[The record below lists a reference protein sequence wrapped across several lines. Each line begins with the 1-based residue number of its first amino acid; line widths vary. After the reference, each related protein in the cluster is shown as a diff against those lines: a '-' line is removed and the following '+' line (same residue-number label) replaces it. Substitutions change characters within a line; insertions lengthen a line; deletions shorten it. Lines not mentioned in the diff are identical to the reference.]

1 MSSAELP
8 SGTVTLLFTDI
19 EGSTRLLQQLRDR
32 YGEVLADHRR
42 LLRAAFEAHG
52 GSEMDTQGDAF
63 FVAFRR
69 AKEAV
74 AAAVDAQ
81 RALAEYAWPEGVAV
95 KVRMGI
101 HTGEPSLGEEGYHGL
116 GLHRGARICA
126 AGHGGQ
132 ILVSS
137 ATRELIEDEL
147 PEDVELQDLGE
158 QRLKDLPRPE
168 RIFQVSYPGAPASFP
183 ALKTLDAQP
192 ADAPFGGREQELAA
206 AVATRFRWTRRR
218 RGLAVVGAA
227 AVLAIG
233 LAVAALVIGNGSAS
247 AVVVPANAV
256 GIFSFGGTK
265 LAASVPVGTSPS
277 GIAVGEGGVWV
288 TNTDSQTVSRID
300 PKTRS
305 IVQTIDVGSGPSGI
319 AVGGGF
325 VWVANSLD
333 GTVSQIDPRKNGGA
347 VIARIKVGNEPRG
360 VAYGGGSV
368 WVTNA
373 SDKTLSRI
381 DPATS
386 KAAKPVGTGSGAD
399 GVAVGAGG
407 VWVTSEANGTVTQI
421 DPTSVQALQPI
432 SVGHGPAAVAV
443 GSGAVWV
450 ANALDGTVSEI
461 DPRRASVVTTIGVGA
476 EPRGV
481 AVGHGKVWVSS
492 ESGTL
497 IQIDPGKGT
506 VARAVKIGNRPEGLA
521 IGPSGIYVAVRTSG
535 LAHRGGTLRVVG
547 IAGEIDSVDPGLDY
561 SNITFAVYDGLVG
574 FRRVGGAAGG
584 QLVPNLAE
592 TLPTP
597 SADQKTYAFRVRPGI
612 RYSNG
617 QRLRASDFRW
627 AIERT
632 FAILGAPGPGLY
644 FDGIVGAAA
653 CTKRP
658 KACDLS
664 RGIVADD
671 ARGTITFHL
680 TEPDPDFLL
689 KLALPFAYAV
699 PSSAPRRAVPGG
711 LPGTGSY
718 RITRIEQGSAR
729 AGAESLLPRV
739 VAGGA
744 SRRLPG
750 ADRHA
755 LRTQA
760 GSAARSRHP
769 RAGRLG
775 CRDRPGPRP
784 GPRAGGKHPIR
795 EPGACQPNAC
805 HRLRHAQHPP
815 PSIRRCAGAAGGEL
829 RRRSPWRR
837 TGLPDAPGLPGAAP
851 ELPGL

>member
-1 MSSAELP
+1 
-8 SGTVTLLFTDI
+8 
-19 EGSTRLLQQLRDR
+19 
-32 YGEVLADHRR
+32 
-42 LLRAAFEAHG
+42 
-52 GSEMDTQGDAF
+52 MDTQGDAF

-247 AVVVPANAV
+247 AGRGPANAV

-265 LAASVPVGTSPS
+265 LAAERPVGTSPS

-300 PKTRS
+300 PTDRS
-305 IVQTIDVGSGPSGI
+305 VVQTIDVGSGPAGI

-333 GTVSQIDPRKNGGA
+333 GTVSQIDPARTA
-347 VIARIKVGNEPRG
+347 APSSSRIKVGNEP
-360 VAYGGGSV
+360 
-368 WVTNA
+368 TA
-373 SDKTLSRI
+373 SPTAGARLGDQLRRQ
-381 DPATS
+381 DPDPDRPATVEGRD
-386 KAAKPVGTGSGAD
+386 ARPD
-399 GVAVGAGG
+399 GVGSRRGRRGSRGRVGHERGRRT
-407 VWVTSEANGTVTQI
+407 VTRDRPPSGRRSSPSASGTVRRR
-421 DPTSVQALQPI
+421 SRW
-432 SVGHGPAAVAV
+432 GP
-443 GSGAVWV
+443 GAVWV

-521 IGPSGIYVAVRTSG
+521 LGPSGIYVAVRTSG

-547 IAGEIDSVDPGLDY
+547 IAGPRSTRSIRRLDY

-592 TLPTP
+592 ALPTP
-597 SADQKTYAFRVRPGI
+597 SADRKTYAFRVRPGI
-612 RYSNG
+612 RYSTG
-617 QRLRASDFRW
+617 SALRASDFRW

-644 FDGIVGAAA
+644 FDGIVGA
-653 CTKRP
+653 RP
-658 KACDLS
+658 
-664 RGIVADD
+664 
-671 ARGTITFHL
+671 
-680 TEPDPDFLL
+680 
-689 KLALPFAYAV
+689 
-699 PSSAPRRAVPGG
+699 
-711 LPGTGSY
+711 
-718 RITRIEQGSAR
+718 
-729 AGAESLLPRV
+729 
-739 VAGGA
+739 
-744 SRRLPG
+744 
-750 ADRHA
+750 
-755 LRTQA
+755 
-760 GSAARSRHP
+760 ARSGQRRVTSP
-769 RAGRLG
+769 GESWPTTPAGRS
-775 CRDRPGPRP
+775 
-784 GPRAGGKHPIR
+784 
-795 EPGACQPNAC
+795 
-805 HRLRHAQHPP
+805 
-815 PSIRRCAGAAGGEL
+815 PSI
-829 RRRSPWRR
+829 
-837 TGLPDAPGLPGAAP
+837 
-851 ELPGL
+851 